1 MSAVRTKTQ
10 RIRALRAGLVIA
22 ACATLVVACSG
33 SKTPGTTGAAPPK
46 LEPLS
51 SVGNGEGQLNLIAWA
66 GYAEN
71 GSNDNKVDWVTP
83 FQRQTG
89 CQVNVK
95 IGNTSDEMVQL
106 MRSGQYDGVSA
117 SGDATLRLIYA
128 GDVAPVNTGLVP
140 NYATIAP
147 FLKDK
152 SWNSVN
158 GQMYGIPHGW
168 GANLLMYNIDA
179 VRDAP
184 NSWAAVFTD
193 AGKYKGKVTAYDN
206 PIYIADA
213 ALYLSK
219 TKPELG
225 IKDPYSL
232 TTEQLDAAA
241 DLLKAQHE
249 NVSEYWSDYTKEVQA
264 FESGTSVIGTT
275 WQVIANTIGADNK
288 VQVNTVL
295 PKEGSTGWSDTWM
308 VSSKAAHPNC
318 MYKWMNWITSPE
330 VNAQVAE
337 FFGEAPAQTKAC
349 EHTTQKDFCDIYHAT
364 DADYAAQIHY
374 WTTPQTQCVD
384 GSGNNCTAYSQWVD
398 KWQQIKG

>member
-1 MSAVRTKTQ
+1 MPTKYLAGRVLATCAALVLAGATACGSEQPGGGETPPEMEPMS
-10 RIRALRAGLVIA
+10 
-22 ACATLVVACSG
+22 VVG
-33 SKTPGTTGAAPPK
+33 D
-46 LEPLS
+46 
-51 SVGNGEGQLNLIAWA
+51 GEGELNLIAWA
-66 GYAEN
+66 GYAED
-71 GSNDNKVDWVTP
+71 GSNDPTANWVTP
-83 FQRQTG
+83 FEQQTG

-128 GDVAPVNTGLVP
+128 GDVAPVNTDLVS
-140 NYATIAP
+140 NYASISS

-152 SWNSVN
+152 PWNSVD

-168 GANLLMYNIDA
+168 GANLLMYNIEV

-184 NSWAAVFTD
+184 DSWSAVFDD
-193 AGKYKGKVTAYDN
+193 AARYEGKVTAYDS

-219 TKPELG
+219 SKPDLG
-225 IKDPYSL
+225 ISDPYSL
-232 TTEQLDAAA
+232 TPEQLDAAT
-241 DLLKAQHE
+241 DLLKKQRE
-249 NVSEYWSDYTKEVQA
+249 SIGEYWSDYTKEVQA

-275 WQVIANTIGADNK
+275 WQVIANTIGAENR

-308 VSSKAAHPNC
+308 ISSKAAHPNC
-318 MYKWMNWITSPE
+318 MYKWMDWISSPE

-337 FFGEAPAQTKAC
+337 FFGEAPANAKAC
-349 EHTTQKDFCDIYHAT
+349 EHTVEPDFCDIYHAT
-364 DADYAAQIHY
+364 DEDFAAKIHY
-374 WTTPQTQCVD
+374 WTTPQKKCVD
-384 GSGNNCTAYSQWVD
+384 GSGDNCTAYSEWVD

>member
-1 MSAVRTKTQ
+1 MPSKSLT
-10 RIRALRAGLVIA
+10 GLVLATCA
-22 ACATLVVACSG
+22 ALVLAGITACGSEQSG
-33 SKTPGTTGAAPPK
+33 GGETPPK
-46 LEPLS
+46 MEPMVA
-51 SVGNGEGQLNLIAWA
+51 VGDGEGELNLIAWA
-66 GYAEN
+66 GYAED
-71 GSNDNKVDWVTP
+71 GSNDPTANWVTP
-83 FQRQTG
+83 FEQQTG

-128 GDVAPVNTGLVP
+128 GDVAPVNTDLVP
-140 NYATIAP
+140 NYASISS

-152 SWNSVN
+152 PWNSVD

-168 GANLLMYNIDA
+168 GANLLMYNIEV

-184 NSWAAVFTD
+184 DSWSAVFDD
-193 AGKYKGKVTAYDN
+193 AGKYKGKVTAYDS

-219 TKPELG
+219 SKPELG
-225 IKDPYSL
+225 ISDPYSL
-232 TTEQLDAAA
+232 TPEQLDAATE
-241 DLLKAQHE
+241 LLKKQRE
-249 NVSEYWSDYTKEVQA
+249 NIGEYWSDYTKEVQA

-275 WQVIANTIGADNK
+275 WQVIANTIGAENR

-308 VSSKAAHPNC
+308 ISSKAAHPNC
-318 MYKWMNWITSPE
+318 MYKWMDWISSPE

-337 FFGEAPAQTKAC
+337 FFGEAPANAKAC
-349 EHTTQKDFCDIYHAT
+349 EHTVEPDFCDIYHAT
-364 DADYAAQIHY
+364 DEDFAAKIHY
-374 WTTPQTQCVD
+374 WTTPQKNCVD
-384 GSGNNCTAYSQWVD
+384 GSGDNCTAYSEWVD

>member
-1 MSAVRTKTQ
+1 MRTHA
-10 RIRALRAGLVIA
+10 IRLGLALT
-22 ACATLVVACSG
+22 ACAALVAGCSG
-33 SKTPGTTGAAPPK
+33 SGGGAGGGEEPPQMEA
-46 LEPLS
+46 LGEL
-51 SVGNGEGQLNLIAWA
+51 GEGEGELNLVTWA

-71 GSNDNKVDWVTP
+71 GSNDLEVDWVTP
-83 FQRQTG
+83 FEKQSG
-89 CQVNVK
+89 CKVNVK

-128 GDVAPVNTGLVP
+128 GDVAPVNTSLVP
-140 NYATIAP
+140 NYETISP

-152 SWNSVN
+152 PWNSVD

-168 GANLLMYNIDA
+168 GANLLMYNVDV

-184 NSWAAVFTD
+184 NSWGAVFTD
-193 AGKYKGKVTAYDN
+193 SGKYKGKVTAYDS

-225 IKDPYSL
+225 IEDPYSL
-232 TTEQLDAAA
+232 NAEQLDAAVE
-241 DLLKAQHE
+241 LLRAQRE
-249 NVSEYWSDYTKEVQA
+249 NVGEYWSDYTKEVQA

-275 WQVIANTIGADNK
+275 WQVIANTIGAGNK

-295 PKEGSTGWSDTWM
+295 PKEGATGWSDTWM

-318 MYKWMNWITSPE
+318 MYEWMNWITSPE
-330 VNAQVAE
+330 INAQAAE
-337 FFGEAPAQTKAC
+337 YFGEAPGQTKAC
-349 EHTTQKDFCDIYHAT
+349 EFTTQRDYCDIYHAT
-364 DADYAAQIHY
+364 DADFAAQIHY
-374 WTTPQTQCVD
+374 WTTPQKQCVD
-384 GSGNNCTAYSQWVD
+384 GSGDDCTAYDEWVSR
-398 KWQQIKG
+398 WQQIKG

>member
-1 MSAVRTKTQ
+1 MLSKS
-10 RIRALRAGLVIA
+10 LAGPVLA
-22 ACATLVVACSG
+22 ACAALVLAGITACGSEQSG
-33 SKTPGTTGAAPPK
+33 GGETPPK
-46 LEPLS
+46 MEPMAA
-51 SVGNGEGQLNLIAWA
+51 VGDGEGELNLIAWA
-66 GYAEN
+66 GYAED
-71 GSNDNKVDWVTP
+71 GSNDANANWVTP
-83 FQRQTG
+83 FEQQTG

-128 GDVAPVNTGLVP
+128 GDVAPVNTDLVP
-140 NYATIAP
+140 NYASISS

-152 SWNSVN
+152 PWNSVD

-168 GANLLMYNIDA
+168 GANLLMYNIGV

-184 NSWAAVFTD
+184 DSWSAVFDD
-193 AGKYKGKVTAYDN
+193 AGRYKGRVTAYDS

-219 TKPELG
+219 SKPELG
-225 IKDPYSL
+225 ISDPYSL
-232 TTEQLDAAA
+232 TPEQLDAATE
-241 DLLKAQHE
+241 LLKKQRE
-249 NVSEYWSDYTKEVQA
+249 NIGEYWSDYTKEVQA

-275 WQVIANTIGADNK
+275 WQVIANTIGAENR

-308 VSSKAAHPNC
+308 ISSKAAHPNC
-318 MYKWMNWITSPE
+318 MYKWMDWISSPE
-330 VNAQVAE
+330 VNAAVAE
-337 FFGEAPAQTKAC
+337 FFGEAPANAKAC
-349 EHTTQKDFCDIYHAT
+349 EHTVEPDFCDIYHAT
-364 DADYAAQIHY
+364 DEDFAAKIHY
-374 WTTPQTQCVD
+374 WTTPQKNCVD
-384 GSGNNCTAYSQWVD
+384 GSGDSCTAYSEWVD